1 MDIGI
6 LPPKPDTLFALF
18 GVRKPIIGMIHL
30 LALPG
35 APHFPGGSLDPVL
48 DFALADVE
56 ALCGGGV
63 DGLIV
68 ENAWDIPFTKN
79 IGLET
84 VAAMSALVGPI
95 RKAAGVPVGINCLAN
110 GAIPGLAIAKASGAQ
125 FVRVNQ
131 WVNAYVANEGI
142 IEGPAGKA
150 LRYRSAIKGDDI
162 KIFADVHVKHG
173 AHAIVADRTL
183 REQTR
188 DAVFFDADVLIAT
201 GQRTGDVTE
210 AGEIDS
216 IKAGTSL
223 PVIIGSGFRTED
235 AARLLKHADGAIVG
249 SSIKRDGVWWEPVDI
264 DRVRALMEV
273 VYSARE
279 EAERKDKA

>member
-35 APHFPGGSLDPVL
+35 APHFPGGSLEPVL

-56 ALCGGGV
+56 ALCDGGV

-68 ENAWDIPFTKN
+68 ENAWDIPFTKD

-210 AGEIDS
+210 ASEIDG

-249 SSIKRDGVWWEPVDI
+249 SSIKRDGAWWEPVDI
-264 DRVRALMEV
+264 DRVRRLMEI

-279 EAERKDKA
+279 NAERKTKA

>member
-1 MDIGI
+1 MMDIGI
-6 LPPKPDTLFALF
+6 LPPKPDTLYALF

-48 DFALADVE
+48 DFALADAE
-56 ALCGGGV
+56 ALCGGGI

-68 ENAWDIPFTKN
+68 ENAWDIPFTKD

-84 VAAMSALVGPI
+84 VAAMSALVSPI

-110 GAIPGLAIAKASGAQ
+110 GAVPGLAIAKASGAQ

-210 AGEIDS
+210 ASEIDG
-216 IKAGTSL
+216 IKAGTAL
-223 PVIIGSGFRTED
+223 PVIIGSGFRTQD

-264 DRVRALMEV
+264 GRVRELMDIV
-273 VYSARE
+273 FSPRRNRAQR
-279 EAERKDKA
+279 